1 MRSLLGGCC
10 LVIRV
15 LGRSGTD
22 STSGSSSLVGGVS
35 GCFEELQPILGM
47 NEFFNGPNKSKTNLK
62 SKTELKMEKIENHF
76 EVFEGSFPV
85 FPI

>member
-1 MRSLLGGCC
+1 
-10 LVIRV
+10 
-15 LGRSGTD
+15 
-22 STSGSSSLVGGVS
+22 
-35 GCFEELQPILGM
+35 M